1 MYIEYMYVC
10 LVLYL
15 NVRQLIEKGREYNV
29 PFIMCFIDYSKAFD
43 CVNWSSLWKVLN
55 VLGVPNHL
63 IVLVQSLYI
72 YSQGVVRIDEAV
84 SQPFCFGKGVRQ
96 GCILS
101 PILFNAYGEYIMRQ
115 TCEDWSGGVRIGG
128 AHITN
133 LRYADDTTLL
143 AADEPE
149 MSLFFSKM
157 ERISN
162 SLGLSINRSKTKL
175 MVVDRANVL
184 RLSGALGL
192 EVVDEF
198 VYLGSCISN
207 KGSCET
213 DVLKVRCLSY
223 RRSGRIEG

>member
-1 MYIEYMYVC
+1 PSDWTRSIILPLHKKGSTKQCDNYRTLALISHASKILLYILNNRIRYYLDEQIPQEQAGFVKGRGTREQI
-10 LVLYL
+10 L

-101 PILFNAYGEYIMRQ
+101 PILFDAYGEYI
-115 TCEDWSGGVRIGG
+115 
-128 AHITN
+128 
-133 LRYADDTTLL
+133 L
-143 AADEPE
+143 
-149 MSLFFSKM
+149 
-157 ERISN
+157 
-162 SLGLSINRSKTKL
+162 
-175 MVVDRANVL
+175 
-184 RLSGALGL
+184 
-192 EVVDEF
+192 
-198 VYLGSCISN
+198 
-207 KGSCET
+207 
-213 DVLKVRCLSY
+213 
-223 RRSGRIEG
+223 